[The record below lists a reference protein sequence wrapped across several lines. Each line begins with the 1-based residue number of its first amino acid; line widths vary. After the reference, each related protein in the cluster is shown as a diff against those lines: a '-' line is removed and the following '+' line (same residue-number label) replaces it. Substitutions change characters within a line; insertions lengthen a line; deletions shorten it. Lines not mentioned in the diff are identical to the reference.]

1 METPK
6 EEESRDFVS
15 DHDSD
20 HYPED
25 YAGEEEDV
33 EDDEEDDDHE
43 EEEEK
48 VVGNPHIGGEGPE
61 LG

>member
-1 METPK
+1 VETPQ

-25 YAGEEEDV
+25 YAGEEED
-33 EDDEEDDDHE
+33 DEEDDDHEEE

-48 VVGNPHIGGEGPE
+48 VVGNPHIRGEGPE